1 MSQRLAD
8 RIPKRMSVFFGEDK
22 CTSILNTSKIK
33 RIVSSGESK
42 AREGITVE
50 VDYGGDSY
58 EAQIV
63 RMHGK
68 FH

>member
-1 MSQRLAD
+1 MLQHPREQGVSA
-8 RIPKRMSVFFGEDK
+8 
-22 CTSILNTSKIK
+22 ILSYLY
-33 RIVSSGESK
+33 K